1 MLYTCCCSF
10 NPPRNPNQPKQNF
23 ENAPPQLI
31 FYQLSHVSLIFINPS
46 HRLTALYPFRVQL
59 SIGLL
64 LKKMN
69 VLIDKRKAEG
79 DYLTGEQKAVI
90 AKNREAALLRKKAR
104 LEVLEASHVMAYS
117 IFDESSL
124 IK

>member
-1 MLYTCCCSF
+1 MSGY
-10 NPPRNPNQPKQNF
+10 
-23 ENAPPQLI
+23 
-31 FYQLSHVSLIFINPS
+31 LSITSVSLIFINPS
-46 HRLTALYPFRVQL
+46 HRLTALYPFRLQL

-79 DYLTGEQKAVI
+79 NYLTEEQKAVI

-104 LEVLEASHVMAYS
+104 LDLEASHVMAYS
-117 IFDESSL
+117 MNHESSL

>member
-1 MLYTCCCSF
+1 MCL
-10 NPPRNPNQPKQNF
+10 
-23 ENAPPQLI
+23 AILA
-31 FYQLSHVSLIFINPS
+31 SHVSLIFINPS

>member
-1 MLYTCCCSF
+1 
-10 NPPRNPNQPKQNF
+10 
-23 ENAPPQLI
+23 
-31 FYQLSHVSLIFINPS
+31 
-46 HRLTALYPFRVQL
+46 
-59 SIGLL
+59 
-64 LKKMN
+64 MN

-117 IFDESSL
+117 IFNESSL